1 MRMEGVGQ
9 TRRHTRAPGFPSRHF
24 DANSQR
30 IEFMKAAQK
39 WPILM
44 TFFFRKVFFFFSL
57 AWGRKFDLRNW
68 D

>member
-1 MRMEGVGQ
+1 MGQ

-57 AWGRKFDLRNW
+57 AWGRKFDLRNC